1 MGSWRVRHNW
11 VIFTS
16 HQTKNLLHGKKENHQ
31 EAGKDTY
38 WTGDVNNVSDKDSI
52 FKIYKNL
59 IQFNIKP
66 KEKKQTIQLKLNKGT
81 S

>member
-1 MGSWRVRHNW
+1 M
-11 VIFTS
+11 IFTS

-38 WTGDVNNVSDKDSI
+38 WTEDVNNVSDKDSI

-59 IQFNIKP
+59 IKFNIKP
-66 KEKKQTIQLKLNKGT
+66 KQKKTNNSIKIE
-81 S
+81 

>member
-1 MGSWRVRHNW
+1 MGSWRVIHNW

-38 WTGDVNNVSDKDSI
+38 WTEDVNNVSDKDSI

-59 IQFNIKP
+59 IKFNIKP
-66 KEKKQTIQLKLNKGT
+66 KQKKTNNSIKIE
-81 S
+81 